1 MYVFVFHRMLKCHLT
16 RVNIY
21 GTGCCFFWMFWR
33 VGEIVDICVKVRVF
47 IVIEEG
53 LGKQCVEA
61 ADDDVVPVPYDC
73 IR

>member
-1 MYVFVFHRMLKCHLT
+1 
-16 RVNIY
+16 
-21 GTGCCFFWMFWR
+21 MFWR
-33 VGEIVDICVKVRVF
+33 VGELGSWGVGEIVDICVKVRVF

-61 ADDDVVPVPYDC
+61 ADDDVIPVPYDC